1 MACIC
6 RSLFLLC
13 FFFPLFRN
21 AGDAHGG
28 RPPGRFCFSLI
39 FDRLGGTFCCIG
51 GQGQDPLIL
60 IPGYWPASAGVFLT
74 QHFER
79 FRRPVFFLSF
89 STTPCGGCL
98 FSFPAAGAPCR
109 FLPCCLLPFMA
120 HIQWVAGNIPES
132 VPGEPAFSCR
142 IAGDGVSQLF
152 QAVLK
157 SWMRTCGS

>member
-1 MACIC
+1 M
-6 RSLFLLC
+6 FLLC
-13 FFFPLFRN
+13 FFFPLSRD
-21 AGDAHGG
+21 AGDVHGG
-28 RPPGRFCFSLI
+28 RTPGGFCFFLI
-39 FDRLGGTFCCIG
+39 FDRLGSTFRCIG
-51 GQGQDPLIL
+51 EQGQDPLIL

-132 VPGEPAFSCR
+132 VPCEPAFSCR

>member
-1 MACIC
+1 MYLQTVVFIMF
-6 RSLFLLC
+6 FLPAFSGC
-13 FFFPLFRN
+13 
-21 AGDAHGG
+21 GG
-28 RPPGRFCFSLI
+28 RSWREAAGRFLFFLI
-39 FDRLGGTFCCIG
+39 FDRLGGTFRCIG